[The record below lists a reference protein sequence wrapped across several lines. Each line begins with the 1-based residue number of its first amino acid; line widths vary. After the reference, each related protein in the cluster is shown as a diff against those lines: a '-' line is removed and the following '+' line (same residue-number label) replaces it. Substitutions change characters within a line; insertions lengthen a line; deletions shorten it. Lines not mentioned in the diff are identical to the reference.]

1 MLPEAA
7 TKLLKSTKFLHLATT
22 HNDFP
27 HISLMNYTFYQEG
40 DVDYVI
46 ITTPRD
52 SIKYE
57 NMINNPKVS
66 MLVHDWVSS
75 RNDDDKEPKRRN
87 SLFELITN
95 LNKTELN
102 SVSVMING
110 DATVISSQ
118 EDESRYKFLKSL
130 HLNNDS
136 IDPEQIDHYVKD
148 DTNELILISLNSCK
162 ITDTNNRIQ
171 EY

>member
-1 MLPEAA
+1 
-7 TKLLKSTKFLHLATT
+7 
-22 HNDFP
+22 
-27 HISLMNYTFYQEG
+27 
-40 DVDYVI
+40 
-46 ITTPRD
+46 
-52 SIKYE
+52 
-57 NMINNPKVS
+57 

-75 RNDDDKEPKRRN
+75 RAEDEMEPKRRN

-110 DATVISSQ
+110 DAKIISIQ

-136 IDPEQIDHYVKD
+136 IDPDQIDHYVKD
-148 DTNELILISLNSCK
+148 DKNELILISLSSCK
-162 ITDTNNRIQ
+162 ITDTNNRIE